1 MQKVV
6 VVLDIGKTNKK
17 VALYDENLKFL
28 SKESKS
34 FPALPMTNI
43 PDRFSSVSGALC
55 QHELRQEQVLE
66 LEQWFLEQLSQVA
79 KTYQVHAISITTH
92 GAGAVCL
99 GADGLPAV
107 PVIDYTCEVNPRV
120 HEAFHELVGSPRAL
134 QQSTNTAELKPL
146 INVAKLVYFTRET
159 FPEDFAKV
167 KHLLLYP
174 QYFSFRLTGKV
185 WADYTYVGCHTYLWD
200 FAQNTWSSVVDS
212 LGIREL
218 LPSSVGAPGD
228 LAGTLSPEVAKRT
241 GLPLTTPVLVGV
253 HDSNSSLIPYLL
265 AGAENFVL
273 NSTGTWCVAMKPEE
287 QAVLRPQDMGKTVFF
302 NLSVENKPVKTAIF
316 LGGLEFQTWTE
327 LLQSLNNRKDYP
339 TFSQELTEKILI
351 ESELFI
357 LPGVVQGAG
366 QYPESKAALVWKG
379 KTYPL
384 AELQAS
390 KSPLPEILYHY
401 EETYAALLLSLALH
415 TKAAFDQLSFTPGTE
430 IYTEGGFRQ
439 TPGYNILMASL
450 FPNNPLYTT
459 EIEEATS
466 FGAAL
471 LGWASGTKEGLRGL
485 SSFARFEKHP
495 FSPVALQ
502 GLDEYG
508 TKFFRLVAQGS

>member
-17 VALYDENLKFL
+17 VALYDENLKFI

-43 PDRFSSVSGALC
+43 PDRFSTVDGALC
-55 QHELRQEQVLE
+55 KHELRQEQVLE
-66 LEQWFLEQLSQVA
+66 LEQWFLDQLAQVA
-79 KTYQVHAISITTH
+79 KSYQVQAISITTH
-92 GAGAVCL
+92 GAGAVCV

-107 PVIDYTCEVNPRV
+107 PVIDYTCEVNPRF
-120 HEAFHELVGSPRAL
+120 HEAFHDLAGSPRDL
-134 QQSTNTAELKPL
+134 QLSTNTAELKPL

-159 FPEDFAKV
+159 FPEDFPKA

-185 WADYTYVGCHTYLWD
+185 WADYTYLGCHTYLWD
-200 FAQNTWSSVVDS
+200 FARNTWSSVVDDI
-212 LGIREL
+212 GIRNL
-218 LPSSVGAPGD
+218 LPASIGAPGD
-228 LAGTLSPEVAKRT
+228 LSGTITPEVAKRT
-241 GLPLTTPVLVGV
+241 GLPPTTPVLVGV

-265 AGAENFVL
+265 AGAKNFVL

-287 QAVLRPQDMGKTVFF
+287 QAVLRPQDIGKTVFY

-339 TFSQELTEKILI
+339 AFSQEITEKILK
-351 ESELFI
+351 EADLFI

-366 QYPESKAALVWKG
+366 QYPESKASLVWQG
-379 KTYPL
+379 TSFSL
-384 AELQAS
+384 SDLQAKSS
-390 KSPLPEILYHY
+390 KIPEILYHY

-415 TKAAFDQLSFTPGTE
+415 TKAAFDQLDFSPGTE

-466 FGAAL
+466 YGAAL
-471 LGWASGTKEGLRGL
+471 LGWAHGTKEGLRGL
-485 SSFARFEKHP
+485 SKFATFEKHP
-495 FSPVALQ
+495 FSPVDLK
-502 GLDEYG
+502 GLDEYSG
-508 TKFFRLVAQGS
+508 KFFQLVAQGS